1 MKKLA
6 SVLDNSINYIT
17 KYGKS
22 EIECRYVRRNNNYIS
37 VYLSSHNGCKMGCK
51 FCWLTQNNQTDFK
64 HVTIDEYNNQLCR
77 VLSPHSQNSENK
89 NTRINL
95 NFMARGEPLSN
106 KYLVNDYKK
115 LYNKLNDT
123 IINMNFSELK
133 MNVSTIMPHTINNMN
148 LIDIFRNDPVA
159 LYYSIYTHNDAKKQK
174 IMPNAMNTL
183 SALDKIKEF
192 SENKDA
198 NPANQVVFHGAF
210 IENFNDNLEEIKDM
224 ANIIKSY
231 GFKKSK
237 FNIVRYNPHKNN
249 DLLNNE
255 VNTEKLD
262 QIFEILNNSVTNK
275 VKYNKSR
282 IINRVGYDVYASCG
296 MFVDK

>member
-1 MKKLA
+1 
-6 SVLDNSINYIT
+6 
-17 KYGKS
+17 
-22 EIECRYVRRNNNYIS
+22 
-37 VYLSSHNGCKMGCK
+37 
-51 FCWLTQNNQTDFK
+51 
-64 HVTIDEYNNQLCR
+64 
-77 VLSPHSQNSENK
+77 
-89 NTRINL
+89 
-95 NFMARGEPLSN
+95 
-106 KYLVNDYKK
+106 
-115 LYNKLNDT
+115 
-123 IINMNFSELK
+123 
-133 MNVSTIMPHTINNMN
+133 
-148 LIDIFRNDPVA
+148 
-159 LYYSIYTHNDAKKQK
+159 
-174 IMPNAMNTL
+174 
-183 SALDKIKEF
+183 
-192 SENKDA
+192 
-198 NPANQVVFHGAF
+198 
-210 IENFNDNLEEIKDM
+210 M